1 MSLHAECIDTAADAE
16 AVFMSTFAQRDCVFW
31 LDSNLAEPGR
41 ARFSFMGDAS
51 GPRAQVLNYR
61 TAPRELM
68 VRRGD
73 VVQVRDESIFDYLR
87 DHLPGQPPAGPPLP
101 FDFAC
106 GFVGYFLRRQGR
118 GRLQAAGRRDPG
130 ARHPRRLMPST
141 ISVASTRGDPA

>member
-1 MSLHAECIDTAADAE
+1 LSLHAECIDTAADAE

-87 DHLPGQPPAGPPLP
+87 DHLPGQPPAGPPASLRLRVWLRGLLP
-101 FDFAC
+101 SAT
-106 GFVGYFLRRQGR
+106 R
-118 GRLQAAGRRDPG
+118 
-130 ARHPRRLMPST
+130 ARPTSSGWAP
-141 ISVASTRGDPA
+141 